1 MSCRHIAEIASSS
14 CEPFSVLNHNVPRS
28 KMMQGGEWH
37 LRAPAACL
45 LSCLI
50 HSLYHLIRRM
60 WRCGGETLS
69 PWDRKAEPHS
79 IFSSLGSALH
89 SAQLASCMHGERC
102 WRWRGGA
109 SCHMSTLHQ
118 VTHSTNGFSSGESWL
133 WRELRKFLFFLTEI
147 IVLDPH

>member
-1 MSCRHIAEIASSS
+1 MSCRCIAEIASSS

-28 KMMQGGEWH
+28 KMMQGGECH

-69 PWDRKAEPHS
+69 PWDREAESHS

-89 SAQLASCMHGERC
+89 SAQLASCVRGKRC
-102 WRWRGGA
+102 SGGGA
-109 SCHMSTLHQ
+109 SCHMNTLHQ
-118 VTHSTNGFSSGESWL
+118 VTSNTNGFSFGDSWL
-133 WRELRKFLFFLTEI
+133 WKDYGKDFFFL
-147 IVLDPH
+147 LKW